1 MKNRIKYTAFTVLSI
16 MSIVVGDAVTAQHFW
31 LIKENY
37 SSSRG

>member
-1 MKNRIKYTAFTVLSI
+1 MENKVRYTVITVLSLLAV
-16 MSIVVGDAVTAQHFW
+16 VVGDAVTAQHFW

>member
-1 MKNRIKYTAFTVLSI
+1 MKTKVKYTVFTVLSLLA
-16 MSIVVGDAVTAQHFW
+16 IVVGDAVTAQHFW